1 MTNAQ
6 AQSSTEG
13 LFLAI
18 EVSEGTWRLAFTD
31 LRETRQVQVE
41 AWDTASFKTQIAAA
55 KRRFELSQSA
65 RVRSCYEAGRVG
77 FSLHRFLESE
87 AIENLAVDPASI
99 EVNRRAKHRK
109 TDRLDAEKLAR
120 MLVRYHVYGE
130 TRCWQVCRVP
140 TLEQEAARRLD
151 REYDR
156 LKKERKAHIARI
168 KALMALHGARNTKIS
183 ELRPGKICDWSGRL
197 LEAPWQEE
205 IERERER
212 LTLAENQISQLE
224 KQMEEVLRTPKTA
237 QDEMAARLH
246 KLSSLG
252 PVCST
257 ALAHQFF
264 WRDFNNRR
272 EVGAAAGLTSCP
284 YFSGEMQVDQGI
296 SKAGHRRIRTLAV
309 ELAWMWLRLQPKSAL
324 SRWYGLRFG
333 PGSKRLRRIGIV
345 AMARKLLVALWKYL
359 KWGIVPEG
367 AVLRKQPVT

>member
-6 AQSSTEG
+6 PEVNTQG
-13 LFLAI
+13 LFVAI
-18 EVSEGTWRLAFTD
+18 EVSEGKWRLAFTD
-31 LRETRQVQVE
+31 LRETRQVQVD
-41 AWDTASFKTQIAAA
+41 AWDTASFKNQIATA
-55 KRRFELSQSA
+55 KKRFGLSAKA

-77 FSLHRFLESE
+77 FSLHRFLESQG
-87 AIENLAVDPASI
+87 IENLTVDPASI

-140 TLEQEAARRLD
+140 TIEQEAVRRLD

-156 LKKERKAHIARI
+156 LKKERKAHVSRL
-168 KALMALHGARNTKIS
+168 KALMALHGVRCAKLS
-183 ELRPGKICDWSGRL
+183 QLHPGQIRDWSGHL
-197 LEAPWQEE
+197 LDVPWQEE
-205 IERERER
+205 IQRELER
-212 LTLAENQISQLE
+212 LALADNQVSQLE
-224 KQMEEVLRTPKTA
+224 KQMEEALRTPKTT
-237 QDEMAARLH
+237 QHQTAARLH

-252 PVCST
+252 PVTST
-257 ALAHQFF
+257 ALASQFF

-284 YFSGEMQVDQGI
+284 YFSGDTQVDQGI
-296 SKAGHRRIRTLAV
+296 SRAGHRRVRTLAV
-309 ELAWMWLRLQPKSAL
+309 ELAWMWLRLQPKTAL
-324 SRWYGLRFG
+324 SRWYNERFG

-367 AVLRKQPVT
+367 ALLRT